1 MRFIDKNEKIFN
13 NEIIEAKEVKFI
25 IKLFTMK
32 VKSIIKTV
40 GILGALEMALVRVA
54 LADPPNKYLTNFDYG
69 PENSNLIGFV
79 ISTIQFAVGLTGIG
93 AVVMLIVGGVQY
105 ITAGGDE
112 GKVEAATKTIT
123 NALIGLAI
131 VITSL
136 MIVTFV
142 SNKIDQLGENAPT
155 V

>member
-1 MRFIDKNEKIFN
+1 MKI
-13 NEIIEAKEVKFI
+13 K
-25 IKLFTMK
+25 KLLC
-32 VKSIIKTV
+32 SV
-40 GILGALEMALVRVA
+40 GLVGLLQILAARVA
-54 LADPPNKYLTNFDYG
+54 LAAQPNEYLDDFDYG
-69 PENSNLIGFV
+69 PSGSNLIP
-79 ISTIQFAVGLTGIG
+79 TIIDLIQYAVGLTGIA

-142 SNKIDQLGENAPT
+142 DNQLTTIAETA